1 MAFNLIDVI
10 QLITNVGRDTPA
22 QLTDCRINELEFDF
36 TRGHDAVEFLSAT

>member
-22 QLTDCRINELEFDF
+22 QFTDCCINELQFDF
-36 TRGHDAVEFLSAT
+36 TKRQVVSRDVV